1 MKNPTISLSDAR
13 DLVVAALAANRTRDD
28 NARSVAFSIIED
40 DFHVRHASP

>member
-1 MKNPTISLSDAR
+1 MNKTISLETTR
-13 DLVVAALAANRTRDD
+13 DLVAAALAANRTRDD